1 MVDATTTSKTRLDT
15 PPLGTFVCDDESD
28 NSSWELTMDMTLSQI
43 RVALAALAFFVENPL
58 YSKRHS
64 FAGKQKCCLTDQQ

>member
-43 RVALAALAFFVENPL
+43 RVASRLWRSLLKILFTQKGTALQASRSAA
-58 YSKRHS
+58 
-64 FAGKQKCCLTDQQ
+64 